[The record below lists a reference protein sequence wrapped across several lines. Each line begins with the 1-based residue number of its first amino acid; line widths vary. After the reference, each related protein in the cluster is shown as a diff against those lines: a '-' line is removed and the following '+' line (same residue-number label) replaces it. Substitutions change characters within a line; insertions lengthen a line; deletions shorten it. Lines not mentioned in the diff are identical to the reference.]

1 MPIDS
6 MPTGVFFAA
15 SVILVV
21 ICIDIGYRTGLIV
34 QRKTQKEKESAVTSI
49 TSSILA
55 LLAFILAFTFGFVSN
70 RFDTRMQLVRDDANA
85 IRTAWMRTDF
95 LPDSDR
101 NVAKELLKKY
111 VDLRLD
117 LMTKDIDDV
126 PVYIQKS
133 EEIQHQLWD
142 MAVENAGRDMNSDV
156 AALYIESL
164 NQIIEIHALRIAIG
178 LQMRIPS
185 GIWTILI
192 SLIIIAMLAV
202 GYQTAISGSRRT
214 WTIVLLA
221 MAFSLVIVLIAVLDQ
236 PKSKFIKVPQQ
247 PLIDVQN
254 MISLDQQAH

>member
-126 PVYIQKS
+126 PVYIQ
-133 EEIQHQLWD
+133 
-142 MAVENAGRDMNSDV
+142 
-156 AALYIESL
+156 
-164 NQIIEIHALRIAIG
+164 
-178 LQMRIPS
+178 
-185 GIWTILI
+185 
-192 SLIIIAMLAV
+192 
-202 GYQTAISGSRRT
+202 
-214 WTIVLLA
+214 
-221 MAFSLVIVLIAVLDQ
+221 
-236 PKSKFIKVPQQ
+236 
-247 PLIDVQN
+247 
-254 MISLDQQAH
+254 